1 MLSVNYKPVVS
12 GPGMVSKI
20 VLTDNAYSET
30 SVVYMDKKDAP
41 YQNTL
46 VWVTIKDP
54 GATGNMLERWMYVQ
68 HVLFPDFADV
78 IQRDEEGDPILDG
91 NGYPVKN
98 SMRTRPGLVKVILR
112 EHKNTLTRSMFL
124 DAFNLPSLL
133 SYKLKEFS
141 LIEKYN
147 AYNEVNW
154 EGIHELIS
162 HRGIKLLTAGD
173 DQPPIIPVNM
183 YWKGL
188 YLADGLDDLLFHF
201 SSRVIEQPE
210 VTAPTKAY
218 LAAMNHQS
226 PPLLTNLVWKKRR
239 FVDLDTS
246 IIYDTIAWPEETN
259 ESRHTELTDNKIAFT
274 TISLTDFERS
284 SESPATS
291 QSGFLR
297 CNKVIAGGDRTIIRQ
312 WLNETYIN
320 RYLFYAFSTRRLPA
334 SFLEEKDWS
343 KIEYIFTDSNYT
355 IVVRHEPRPLNRL
368 HQPFIDERKETFAG
382 RVTSVSGSSITLKDL
397 RNQSSPHRDLFLD
410 GSYVL
415 DMPSFAGYTNTL
427 GLLVPDLVGKDINF
441 QIANNVVTVL
451 STTSL
456 YSELSDE
463 VKIQPLHNGDDV
475 IRIKH
480 FIEYLSYS
488 CPDSAISF
496 NSDPIFDYEYDSHEV
511 NPNAGSDYRINEW
524 EVIDE
529 APNAF
534 NLELVDELATCKVTF
549 KLKATKAEIIDF
561 IEATNTDASYPYGPE
576 YIEGIADFWLT
587 NFQYVTILFSFSP
600 SATSLRWRSLSSQ
613 EFMGTAYAS
622 GYYDNIRHDI
632 DSSLFTGLRGASLGS
647 DQSFPLVFPDPGVR
661 ITSEAN
667 YFRIIG
673 TPGWEYNVLV
683 EQLAQRYIANHLETF
698 TAQIQ
703 LVYA

>member
-1 MLSVNYKPVVS
+1 MLSVNYKPVIS
-12 GPGMVSKI
+12 GPGMVNKI

-30 SVVYMDKKDAP
+30 SIVYMDKKDAP
-41 YQNTL
+41 YQDTL
-46 VWVTIKDP
+46 VWVQIKDP
-54 GATGNMLERWMYVQ
+54 GAEENMLERWMYVQ
-68 HVLFPDFADV
+68 HVLFVDFTDV
-78 IQRDEEGDPILDG
+78 IQRDDEGAPVLDG
-91 NGYPVKN
+91 NGYPIKI

-112 EHKNTLTRSMFL
+112 EHKNILTRSMFL
-124 DAFNLPSLL
+124 DAYNLPSLL

-162 HRGIKLLTAGD
+162 HRGIKLYTYLD
-173 DQPPIIPVNM
+173 NQPPIIPVNL

-201 SSRVIEQPE
+201 SSRVIEQP
-210 VTAPTKAY
+210 VVVSPTKAY
-218 LAAMNHQS
+218 LASLNHQA

-239 FVDLDTS
+239 FVDLDTT
-246 IIYDTIAWPEETN
+246 INYDTIAWPEETN
-259 ESRHTELTDNKIAFT
+259 ESRHAELTDNKIVFT
-274 TISLTDFERS
+274 TLSPTDFERS
-284 SESPATS
+284 SESPATT
-291 QSGFLR
+291 QSGMLR
-297 CNKVIAGGDRTIIRQ
+297 CNKVIANGDRTIIRQ

-334 SFLEEKDWS
+334 SFLEGKDWS
-343 KIEYIFTDSNYT
+343 KIEYIFTNDEYS

-382 RVTSVSGSSITLKDL
+382 RVTSVSGNSITLKDL

-410 GSYVL
+410 ESYVL

-456 YSELSDE
+456 YSELSDT
-463 VKIQPLHNGDDV
+463 VKIQPLHNGNEV
-475 IRIKH
+475 IGIKH
-480 FIEYLSYS
+480 FIEYLTYVCSDES
-488 CPDSAISF
+488 ISF
-496 NSDPIFDYEYDSHEV
+496 NSDPIFDYEYDSHII

-524 EVIDE
+524 EVINA
-529 APNAF
+529 APDAF
-534 NLELVDELATCKVTF
+534 NLELVDELATCRVTF
-549 KLKATKAEIIDF
+549 KLKATKAELITY
-561 IEATNTDASYPYGPE
+561 IESINTDAFYPFGPE
-576 YIEGIADFWLT
+576 YIEGIADFWLA
-587 NFQYVTILFSFSP
+587 NFQYVSILFNFSP
-600 SATSLRWRSLSSQ
+600 TATSLRWRSFPFQ
-613 EFMGTAYAS
+613 GFMGTSYAN
-622 GYYDNIRHDI
+622 GYYDNIQPDI
-632 DSSLFTGLRGASLGS
+632 DSNLFTGLRGASKGAS
-647 DQSFPLVFPDPGVR
+647 QAFPLVFPDPAVR

-673 TPGWEYNVLV
+673 TPGWEYNVLL

-698 TAQIQ
+698 TAQVQ
-703 LVYA
+703 LVYS